1 MYNHLHWDIDIHVI
15 WSMGGPSFIQGYSKG
30 IRLNTH
36 QILQKK
42 NEYVHYVFCM
52 YACKLDFG
60 TKLKGIPALSVKM
73 D

>member
-1 MYNHLHWDIDIHVI
+1 MIHGRAQLYSRV
-15 WSMGGPSFIQGYSKG
+15 FKGYSVEYPS
-30 IRLNTH
+30 NFA
-36 QILQKK
+36 KK